1 MNRSTKAIYYS
12 TIIVRNGGFAKKMP
26 KAGKYDYPYFDVDF
40 AVSKLMEAHENIKSE
55 QTTRTIFAETLGMAE
70 KGGGFAYLIASME
83 KYSLIETGGG
93 DIKITELGK
102 LAMYGDPAEVEQA
115 KIDAVTGVELFS
127 EIAKNYGKI
136 PQAEQ
141 IRAFLRQKANVD
153 IAKAQKIAPKVANI
167 YKKVSKYISLA
178 EKPSDKP
185 PTSEVIG
192 RRERRDMKPDTK
204 TTPLTIQYGNVYIQI
219 PPNDLKAIA
228 LAKDALE
235 FMEQRLL
242 KEKGEQKE
250 QKTK

>member
-1 MNRSTKAIYYS
+1 
-12 TIIVRNGGFAKKMP
+12 MP

-40 AVSKLMEAHENIKSE
+40 TVSKLMEAHENIKSD

-70 KGGGFAYLIASME
+70 KGGGFAYLVASME
-83 KYSLIETGGG
+83 KYGLIETGGG

-153 IAKAQKIAPKVANI
+153 VAKAQKIAPKVANI

-185 PTSEVIG
+185 PSAGVIG
-192 RRERRDMKPDTK
+192 RREKGMGPDTK
-204 TTPLTIQYGNVYIQI
+204 ATPLTIQYGNVYIQI

-242 KEKGEQKE
+242 KEQKK
-250 QKTK
+250 QKTD